1 MASAP
6 LIVREGELTIE
17 YTTPTPGTVDLSCY
31 AFAVEPSSDVEELD
45 IGTFCTPNAT
55 DQGKISESIVVSM
68 LWSEDVYAELA
79 PYIGQAGKLVYK
91 PVPGA
96 TAKALQAD
104 VKYSTMPWGRFEIGA
119 RVEVDLPLAVLSPIT
134 YGVVA

>member
-1 MASAP
+1 MATPP

-17 YTTPTPGTVDLSCY
+17 YTLPTASTVDLSCY

-68 LWSEDVYAELA
+68 LWSEDLYAALQ
-79 PYIGQAGKLVYK
+79 PHVGQEGHLVYK
-91 PVPGA
+91 PSGA
-96 TAKALQAD
+96 AGTKALQAD

-134 YGVVA
+134 YGTVV

>member
-1 MASAP
+1 MATPP
-6 LIVREGELTIE
+6 LIVRDGELTIE
-17 YTTPTPGTVDLSCY
+17 FTTPTASTVDLSCY

-55 DQGKISESIVVSM
+55 DQGKVTESIVISM
-68 LWSEDVYAELA
+68 LWSEDLYTALQ
-79 PYIGQAGKLVYK
+79 PHIGQEGHLVYK
-91 PVPGA
+91 PVPGP

-134 YGVVA
+134 YGTVV